1 MNLGEGRALPLF
13 FGNGMTRFIVSVIAA
28 CVLFYVNVVGAMA
41 FALTPEQ
48 ALALSSGDTDARI
61 AALQKALA
69 SPDDKTAAFLQALS
83 HDEVKVSGTRVFV
96 VRDGQAVD
104 AATGNNE
111 ALPDTA
117 EDVINNNRMRGEI
130 EAALSALQLFSADA
144 KQRLLAVKAL
154 LKEPDITKLPMLEKA
169 LATEA
174 DAGIQKFM
182 LLAKAAIQLNDND
195 AQVRL
200 TAAKA
205 LADSQTPDT
214 QLLLNQRLSQED
226 NPQVRHQLDASLRT
240 IQSAL
245 GWGEKLGALFTGIS
259 LASILLLV
267 ALGLAI
273 TYGLMGVINMAHGE
287 LMMIGAYAT
296 YVVQGVFRQYL
307 PNAFDAYLLMAV
319 PASFLSAAL
328 VGAMLERLV
337 LRHLYGRPLETLLA
351 TWGISLILM
360 QAVRTVFGAQNV
372 GVENPSWMSG
382 GVQLLAN
389 LSLPYNRLV
398 IIAFA
403 LVVLLGMT
411 LLISQTR
418 LGLFVRGVT
427 QNRPMA
433 SALGVNTARIDTYA
447 FSLGCGIAGLAGC
460 ALSQIGNVGPDLG
473 QSYIVDAFMVVVL
486 GGVGQLAGT
495 VYAALGLG
503 LMNKLLEGMAGAV
516 LAKIAVLVFIIVFI
530 QKRPQG
536 LFAMKGR
543 SAEA

>member
-1 MNLGEGRALPLF
+1 MSRFFLVVLTSLLG
-13 FGNGMTRFIVSVIAA
+13 I
-28 CVLFYVNVVGAMA
+28 
-41 FALTPEQ
+41 
-48 ALALSSGDTDARI
+48 ALSSASYALTAEQARALTQGEVDSRI
-61 AALQKALA
+61 TALQQALA
-69 SPDDKTAAFLQALS
+69 SPDEKTAALLQAMA
-83 HDEVKVSGTRVFV
+83 DDAVKVSGIQVFV
-96 VRDGQAVD
+96 MRDAKAFD
-104 AATGNNE
+104 PATGLE
-111 ALPDTA
+111 AALPANA

-130 EAALSALQLFSADA
+130 DAALSALQLLSPDVA
-144 KQRLLAVKAL
+144 KRTDAVKL
-154 LKEPDITKLPMLEKA
+154 MLKEPDITKLPMLEKA
-169 LATEA
+169 LGSETDSHAKA
-174 DAGIQKFM
+174 LM
-182 LLAKAAIQLNDND
+182 LLARAAIMINSDNP
-195 AQVRL
+195 QERL
-200 TAAKA
+200 TAAQS
-205 LADSQTPDT
+205 LAQNQTPDT
-214 QLLLNQRLSQED
+214 VLLLNQRLSQED
-226 NPQVRHQLDASLRT
+226 NQEVRHQIESSLRT
-240 IQSAL
+240 IQAAL

-259 LASILLLV
+259 LGSILLLV

-296 YVVQGVFRQYL
+296 YVIQMVFRQYW
-307 PNAFDAYLLMAV
+307 PGAFDWYLLMAV
-319 PASFLSAAL
+319 PTSFLSAAL
-328 VGAMLERLV
+328 VGAVLERLV

-351 TWGISLILM
+351 TWGISLVLM
-360 QAVRTVFGAQNV
+360 QSVRSLFGAQNV

-382 GVQLLAN
+382 GVQLLSN

-398 IIAFA
+398 IIGFA
-403 LVVLLGMT
+403 LFVLVGMA
-411 LLISQTR
+411 LLISKTR

-433 SALGVNTARIDTYA
+433 SALGVHTARIDTYA

-495 VYAALGLG
+495 VYAAMGLG
-503 LMNKLLEGMAGAV
+503 LMNKLLEGLAGAV